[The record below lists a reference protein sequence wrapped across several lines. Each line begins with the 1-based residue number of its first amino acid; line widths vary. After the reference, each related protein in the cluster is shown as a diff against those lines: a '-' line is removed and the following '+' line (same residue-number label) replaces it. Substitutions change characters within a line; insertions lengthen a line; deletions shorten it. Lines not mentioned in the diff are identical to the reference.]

1 MQWRDLVKK
10 KRRYIKLGVLFLLV
24 LFLLT
29 ACGRE
34 NKDYEELTHRLENLE
49 KAYNELL
56 IEAKEWL
63 QLSEIERELF
73 LEKLHE
79 NESIEE
85 NSNQENIIDFKN
97 DNEDTNSEGYISLQ
111 ELLLEAEKYNGE
123 FVRLSS
129 KLRPSINNVDRKSFS
144 TVLATGPK
152 SWENDNSFRLEVFY
166 GELEDWKDFGTMT
179 LERDSM
185 VRVEGIFYIYAN
197 ETNRGYLE
205 ARKIDFIN

>member
-1 MQWRDLVKK
+1 MKK

-29 ACGRE
+29 ACE
-34 NKDYEELTHRLENLE
+34 QEHKDYEELTNRLENLE
-49 KAYNELL
+49 KAYNQLL
-56 IEAKEWL
+56 IETEEWL
-63 QLSEIERELF
+63 QLSDLERELL
-73 LEKLHE
+73 LEKLYE
-79 NESIEE
+79 NETVEE
-85 NSNQENIIDFKN
+85 NPNQENIVTLED
-97 DNEDTNSEGYISLQ
+97 DNLEGFISLQ

-123 FVRLSS
+123 FVKLSS

-144 TVLATGPK
+144 TVLATGSK
-152 SWENDNSFRLEVFY
+152 SWENDNSFRVEVFY
-166 GELEDWKDFGTMT
+166 GELDDWKDFGTMT

-205 ARKIDFIN
+205 ARKIDFIK